1 MNTTSMLHRWRLVNW
16 LIEKGINGTQT
27 DVVVDVVA
35 QTPANVKTPN
45 ALADFWIER
54 VLGRPM
60 HTAEARSELVDF
72 VAQGRNPAFDLTPA
86 LIAERLPRMVA
97 LLLMSPDFQWR

>member
-1 MNTTSMLHRWRLVNW
+1 MAKLVS
-16 LIEKGINGTQT
+16 
-27 DVVVDVVA
+27 
-35 QTPANVKTPN
+35 TPSAPPTGDE
-45 ALADFWIER
+45 LDFER